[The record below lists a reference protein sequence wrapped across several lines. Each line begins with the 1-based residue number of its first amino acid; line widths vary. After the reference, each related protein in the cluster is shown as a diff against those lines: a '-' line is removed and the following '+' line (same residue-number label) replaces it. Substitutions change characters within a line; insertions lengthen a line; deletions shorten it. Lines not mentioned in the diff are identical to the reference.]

1 MEVSLCTHPR
11 NIAWMCYFLTVT
23 DHLGS
28 VRGVTDTDGNELQAL
43 DYYPYG
49 QVTEKSISS
58 SGYALN
64 NIADSL
70 DDVSQPYRFNGK
82 ESQEFAWI
90 PYLDYGARYY
100 SPYATRWTTMDPLA
114 EKYYFISP
122 YAFCSNNPVNFAI
135 EREQN
140 EPAHFAEREQRK
152 ALRGL
157 TLLMLTG
164 WTGISSLRQVNIV
177 KKWKWKDSIG

>member
-1 MEVSLCTHPR
+1 MTGL
-11 NIAWMCYFLTVT
+11 
-23 DHLGS
+23 
-28 VRGVTDTDGNELQAL
+28 
-43 DYYPYG
+43 
-49 QVTEKSISS
+49 
-58 SGYALN
+58 
-64 NIADSL
+64 
-70 DDVSQPYRFNGK
+70 
-82 ESQEFAWI
+82 